1 MSYYYLINSSSN
13 EILNIIEWD
22 GTSDSSS
29 MQSYLSS
36 SGYFLQTVTSSS
48 ISSSFYETNSIY
60 KSASLFEEQ
69 GTVNFGVKIAD
80 IKLSGSVVINEL
92 DISKLVNETRYG
104 MLRYDGYSQNVTQ
117 SSGRPYFRFNSGS
130 DDYNDPLSAYYWWNN
145 VSPTKIVLN
154 EYTLWYDDETYVNK
168 DYKDTLEYIIQH
180 KLEDSILTLRQVDV
194 PSRYKSFKIKSGSL
208 YERGSRIQS
217 PTFYASLGWGSSSYE
232 LIDGYSKF
240 SHLGQV
246 SPGTDTNPYEWDG
259 YFYLEV
265 EQTGSADA
273 LTAGLNSGDKFFVDI
288 TKKEK
293 ELRKRKEIHVLTSSM
308 TFTIPDW
315 VDDITMY
322 AVGAGGG
329 GGGGANGY
337 GHATTID
344 YSSIFHLSGF
354 EFAIGGGG
362 GAGGSVS
369 ISKFNTSTGIINRG
383 DVFTVLVGS
392 GGNGGSGSRFADEI
406 PTTNDNRELHERRL
420 SQKHPIPN
428 SADDEAQ
435 WLKYFS
441 GAYTP
446 SGSLYNGK
454 KGSSTQVFSPSGSIL
469 ISAEGGY
476 GGVAGY
482 GLHSYFP
489 VFHRVCGD
497 LKHNYGDYYVP
508 GGGSSIKKSVGNE
521 IRPGG
526 HGGYGI
532 AMPSVQQ
539 IATSPPPF
547 RDYPVV
553 NLDMKNLNVAPNIP
567 WDDKTNK
574 QIYSLKSPYGHTS
587 DDITDDS
594 VLTVTSTLKPTSLAP
609 CGGGGGTGISWQGV
623 DTRNFN
629 VIYDNGTYVSKSI
642 EYGHNIGFPNNEVPN
657 DFFKVTA
664 ARISGSQTFGY
675 GGKYVVNG
683 VYNVDNTILFDDYDS
698 DGARYTVRVG
708 SGANGGSSALTKFG
722 TNLPNANKSGSIS
735 QVGYGWGGG
744 GGAATYIKNYT
755 DKNQTGN
762 EALYPTR
769 GQNGG
774 KGGDGVLILVL
785 EQK

>member
-48 ISSSFYETNSIY
+48 ISSSFYEKNSIY

-92 DISKLVNETRYG
+92 DISKVVNQTKYG

-117 SSGRPYFRFNSGS
+117 SCGRTYFRFDSGS
-130 DDYNDPLSAYYWWNN
+130 DDYNDPLSQYNWWNN
-145 VSPTKIVLN
+145 VSPTKIVLS
-154 EYTLWYDDETYVNK
+154 EYSLWYDDETYVIS
-168 DYKDTLEYIIQH
+168 DYKNKLEDIIKN
-180 KLEDSILTLRQVDV
+180 KLEDSILTLRQVDT
-194 PSRYKSFKIKSGSL
+194 PSRYKKFKIKSGSI

-246 SPGTDTNPYEWDG
+246 SPGIDTNPYEWDG

-265 EQTGSADA
+265 EQTGSGDA
-273 LTAGLNSGDKFFVDI
+273 LSSGLDSGDPFFVDI
-288 TKKEK
+288 ITKEDLSK
-293 ELRKRKEIHVLTSSM
+293 KRKEIHVLTSSIA
-308 TFTIPDW
+308 FTIPDW

-329 GGGGANGY
+329 GGGGSNGY
-337 GHATTID
+337 GHSSNID
-344 YSSIFHLSGF
+344 YVIPDRPIGY
-354 EFAIGGGG
+354 EFVIGGGG

-369 ISKFNTSTGIINRG
+369 ISKFNTTAGMVSRG
-383 DVFTVLVGS
+383 DTLQILVS
-392 GGNGGSGSRFADEI
+392 PGGDGGSGSRFADEI
-406 PTTNDNRELHERRL
+406 PTTNYDRELHDRRL
-420 SQKHPIPN
+420 SQKHPIVN

-435 WLKYFS
+435 WLKYFNK
-441 GAYTP
+441 GYTP

-454 KGSSTQVFSPSGSIL
+454 KGSSTQVFSPTGDIL
-469 ISAEGGY
+469 ISADGGY
-476 GGVAGY
+476 GGAGGY
-482 GLHSYFP
+482 GLHGYYP
-489 VFHRVCGD
+489 QFHRLCGK
-497 LKHNYGDYYVP
+497 LIHNVGDYYVP

-547 RDYPVV
+547 RDYPKV
-553 NLDMKNLNVAPNIP
+553 NRDMKNLNVAPNIP

-574 QIYSLKSPYGHTS
+574 QIYTLKLPYGHTS
-587 DDITDDS
+587 DDITNDS
-594 VLTVTSTLKPTSLAP
+594 VLTVTSTLKPTKLAP
-609 CGGGGGTGISWQGV
+609 GGGGGGTGITWQGI

-629 VIYDNGTYVSKSI
+629 DDAEYLTYILDNN
-642 EYGHNIGFPNNEVPN
+642 HNIGWPNNEVPN
-657 DFFKVTA
+657 DFCNVTA
-664 ARISGSQTFGY
+664 AKISGSQTFGY

-683 VYNVDNTILFDDYDS
+683 VYNPDNTILFDDYDS

-735 QVGYGWGGG
+735 QIGYGWGGG

-755 DKNQTGN
+755 DRNQTGN
-762 EALYPTR
+762 EAVYPTR

-774 KGGDGVLILVL
+774 KGGNGVLILVL